1 MLQVE
6 MSADVRTVTGKGAM
20 RQLRMAGKTPAIMYG
35 IADKPVA
42 LTLDSKR
49 FTSQLL
55 EIARRNAVITL
66 KVDGSGEKSVLVRE
80 IQTEPVKDTLV
91 HVDFL
96 EIDLEVARTFTVPIA
111 YTGTATGVDL
121 GGVEKVSITSVDL
134 KGKPLDLPDTCDVDV
149 TDLAIDD
156 FIKIGDLKIPEN
168 VELLADAEDV
178 CVMIEPAPTGVAPVD
193 PDDED
198 IVATST
204 EE

>member
-6 MSADVRTVTGKGAM
+6 MSADVRAVTGKGPM

-35 IADKPVA
+35 IADKPVS
-42 LTLDSKR
+42 LSLDTKKLMM
-49 FTSQLL
+49 QLL
-55 EIARRNAVITL
+55 DIARRNAVITL
-66 KVDGSGEKSVLVRE
+66 KVDGVGEKNVLVRE

-96 EIDLEVARTFTVPIA
+96 EIDLEVSRTFTVPVA
-111 YTGTATGVDL
+111 YSGKAKGADL
-121 GGVEKVSITSVDL
+121 GGVENIFVTTVDL
-134 KGKPLDLPDTCDVDV
+134 KGKPLSIPETCDVDV

-156 FIKIGDLKIPEN
+156 SVKVGDLTIPEG

-178 CVMIEPAPTGVAPVD
+178 CVVIEIPSASAATS
-193 PDDED
+193 DED
-198 IVATST
+198 GS